1 MSIFLVTTKN
11 LIYRMLWKLQIKT
24 FLPLQLLGYGIT
36 LCVGAIIIL
45 TTYNIYKDIQPVLKE
60 ETDVFGNNGV
70 VISKEI
76 NDASSII
83 GGINSMKGKKID
95 RSSIYFTKEEIN
107 DFKEQKFVEN
117 INFFNTASG
126 FNIYLYIDELGLRT
140 DIFFESIPDKY
151 LEIINKKDK
160 TLWKWNEKE
169 KFIPIIIP
177 KDYLKILNLGYAESR
192 KSNDIPLLSYNSVK
206 WMKGDIVIK
215 SKIGKEKFTCQIVGF
230 TEKVNSI
237 LVPNEFLIWA
247 NKNYGD
253 GKKSKPNKL
262 IVEFNNSN
270 SPEIIKYLNKNK
282 YEINK
287 KDIEFNK
294 LINIFRIAF
303 LLIFIIAIIIIIL
316 SISFVLLSVNLI
328 FQKNK
333 RTLINLYNIGYNLQK
348 ISFLYKFIISGITF
362 ISIITAFIISN
373 SFRLLY
379 KKNLSTLFDINLENN
394 NLFSTTIII
403 TILFIISLNII
414 IKRRINNIIRN

>member
-1 MSIFLVTTKN
+1 MNTFSVTIKN
-11 LIYRMLWKLQIKT
+11 LIYKMLWKLQIKT
-24 FLPLQLLGYGIT
+24 FLPLQLIGYAIT
-36 LCVGAIIIL
+36 LCIGVIIIL
-45 TTYNIYKDIQPVLKE
+45 TTYNIYKDIQPLLKK

-76 NDASSII
+76 SDVSSVF
-83 GGINSMKGKKID
+83 GGLNSIKGNNVD
-95 RSSIYFTKEEIN
+95 RSSIYFTNEEISI
-107 DFKEQKFVEN
+107 FKKQSFVKN
-117 INFFNTASG
+117 ISFFNTASG
-126 FNIYLYIDELGLRT
+126 FNIYLYINELGIRT

-151 LEIINKKDK
+151 LGTVNDND
-160 TLWKWNEKE
+160 LWKWDEKE

-192 KSNDIPLLSYNSVK
+192 KSSGIPLLSYNAVK
-206 WMKGDIVIK
+206 WMKGEILIK

-237 LVPNEFLIWA
+237 LVPNDFLIWA

-270 SPEIIKYLNKNK
+270 SPEIIKYLKENK

-287 KDIEFNK
+287 RDIEFNK

-303 LLIFIIAIIIIIL
+303 FLIFIIATVIISL

-333 RTLINLYNIGYNLQK
+333 TVLINLYNIGYNLQK
-348 ISFLYKFIISGITF
+348 ISLLYKIIISGITF
-362 ISIITAFIISN
+362 ISISTALIISN
-373 SFRLLY
+373 FIRGIY
-379 KKNLSTLFDINLENN
+379 RQNLSTLFEINLEKNN
-394 NLFSTTIII
+394 VYIATLAI
-403 TILFIISLNII
+403 TILFILLINIFIKKKIHNII
-414 IKRRINNIIRN
+414 TN